1 MKREGGASS
10 PRRPIWSAVN
20 LQLAIP
26 RETFSEFDD
35 VPDEVLL
42 ALIETELPRYL
53 LRRLRSRLPL
63 VAAGLVIWGLAS
75 YATGGSPTPAAAPSR
90 PAAEAQTGT
99 APATATTATT
109 ATTGFTTPTAPFPG
123 SAPAPTSG
131 VVPTPTV
138 GQGSAT
144 TLPPAT
150 TLVIVGSG
158 YSSITGGTPFE
169 QDPGNGALPVKSAAG
184 QHLKRSFLRL
194 SGASSTLHLE
204 LDKKFPSSGA
214 DVATVDACPIS
225 QHGWTAD
232 RGQRFNQGPSYKA
245 ADCVSGQR
253 QPDGSW
259 IFDLSQLDGG
269 AAQPNGIALVPTAGS
284 SETFDIAFSAT
295 ALA

>member
-1 MKREGGASS
+1 M
-10 PRRPIWSAVN
+10 N

-42 ALIETELPRYL
+42 ALIEAELPRYL

-63 VAAGLVIWGLAS
+63 VAIGLVIWGLAS
-75 YATGGSPTPAAAPSR
+75 YATGGSPAPAAAPSR
-90 PAAEAQTGT
+90 PAAAAQTGT
-99 APATATTATT
+99 DATPATATPTT
-109 ATTGFTTPTAPFPG
+109 TTSFTTPTAPFPG

-138 GQGSAT
+138 IQGSAT

-169 QDPGNGALPVKSAAG
+169 QDPGNGALPVKSVAG

-204 LDKKFPSSGA
+204 LDRKFQSTGA
-214 DVATVDACPIS
+214 DLATIDACPIS
-225 QHGWTAD
+225 QHGWAAD

-245 ADCVSGQR
+245 AGCASGQR

-259 IFDLSQLDGG
+259 IFDLGQLEGG
-269 AAQPNGIALVPTAGS
+269 AARPDGIALVPTAGS

-295 ALA
+295 ALE